1 MLSRMMENYEEDI
14 GDGLAAFERF
24 RRPRHRR
31 VASHMRDYLFRFT
44 EPSSCK
50 RALQHVG
57 IGLQNRLLPELA
69 LAQQDWLY
77 EHDVIK
83 GFR

>member
-1 MLSRMMENYEEDI
+1 MNQLPSDEVLR
-14 GDGLAAFERF
+14 LT
-24 RRPRHRR
+24 HR
-31 VASHMRDYLFRFT
+31 AHLLRFT
-44 EPSSCK
+44 EPSVSK

-57 IGLQNRLLPELA
+57 MALQNRLLPEIA

>member
-1 MLSRMMENYEEDI
+1 
-14 GDGLAAFERF
+14 
-24 RRPRHRR
+24 
-31 VASHMRDYLFRFT
+31 MRDHLLKLT
-44 EPSSCK
+44 EPSVSK
-50 RALQHVG
+50 RFSQHVG
-57 IGLQNRLLPELA
+57 MALQNRLLPELA

>member
-14 GDGLAAFERF
+14 GDGLAAFESF
-24 RRPRHRR
+24 LRPSHRR
-31 VASHMRDYLFRFT
+31 VALHMRDYLFRFT
-44 EPSSCK
+44 EPLLHK

-57 IGLQNRLLPELA
+57 MGLQSRLLPELA